1 MVEKESMTIFII
13 THPVPNDVKSLVTI
27 KEEDVVIGVDQALSA
42 IYKQRIKV
50 DLAVGDFDSLKNKGL
65 LHGLNTEELPS
76 EKDITDSY
84 YALKRAHEMPHDEI
98 ILIGGAGGER
108 IEHAYAHMNLFH
120 HFPKIKMITEY
131 SELFKL
137 DKYMQISHKGYVNIF
152 PYHETVVTLKGFKYP
167 LDSHHLNAFDNLG
180 ISNEL
185 TNDTGEIFVE
195 KGSVLVILTNKKSA

>member
-1 MVEKESMTIFII
+1 M

-27 KEEDVVIGVDQALSA
+27 KEEDFVIGVDQALSA

-65 LHGLNTEELPS
+65 LHGLNTEELPA
-76 EKDITDSY
+76 EKDVTDSY
-84 YALKRAHEMPHDEI
+84 HAIKLAHDMPHDEI

-108 IEHAYAHMNLFH
+108 IEHAFAHMNLFH
-120 HFPKIKMITEY
+120 HFPDIKMITDQ
-131 SELFKL
+131 SEIFILNKH
-137 DKYMQISHKGYVNIF
+137 MHISFKGYINVF
-152 PYHETVVTLKGFKYP
+152 PYHEAIVTLKGFKYP

-185 TNDTGEIFVE
+185 LDDTGDIFVE
-195 KGSVLVILTNKKSA
+195 EGTVLVILTNKKSA